1 MKEVSIDVESG
12 EKSTRDFTEQEI
24 QQVKQTTD
32 IEKTVNDEAIVKSAQ
47 KNALITK
54 LGLTAEEAKLLF

>member
-32 IEKTVNDEAIVKSAQ
+32 IEKAVNDEAIVKSAQ
-47 KNALITK
+47 KNALIAK

>member
-32 IEKTVNDEAIVKSAQ
+32 IEKAVNDEAIAKSAQ

>member
-24 QQVKQTTD
+24 QQVKHTTD
-32 IEKTVNDEAIVKSAQ
+32 IEKAVNDEAIAKSTQ
-47 KNALITK
+47 KIALIAK
-54 LGLTAEEAKLLF
+54 LGLTVEEAKLLF